1 MLAEEMRLKKNG
13 VVVRVYEIQDGRAY
27 IFNPEAF
34 QKVNNGWESVKLSQL
49 VPMDFPINSKEYIS
63 KTTKNK
69 AKNRM
74 KLMDAIW
81 KTSDGIEWKHENIQ
95 EAIQHEI
102 ELMAIEN
109 ETD

>member
-1 MLAEEMRLKKNG
+1 MLAEETRLKKNG

-63 KTTKNK
+63 KTN
-69 AKNRM
+69 N
-74 KLMDAIW
+74 IH
-81 KTSDGIEWKHENIQ
+81 INPENVPIKKYFNF
-95 EAIQHEI
+95 II
-102 ELMAIEN
+102 KGF
-109 ETD
+109 